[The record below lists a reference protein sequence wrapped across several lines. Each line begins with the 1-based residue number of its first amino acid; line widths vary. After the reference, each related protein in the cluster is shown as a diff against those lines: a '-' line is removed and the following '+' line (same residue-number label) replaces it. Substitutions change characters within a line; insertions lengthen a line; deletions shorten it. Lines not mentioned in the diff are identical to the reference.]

1 MDIKDIIEKEFGLMV
16 HSVIILGEGLDSI
29 AYLVNNEYIFKQSKH
44 NAARINLKKE
54 IQVLNY
60 LKGKITLQIPD
71 IEYYSE
77 KYSVCGYKEIKGNKL
92 TPGIYKNLS
101 DDEKDML
108 AQNIALFLREL
119 HSIALPD
126 IEGLETDIMDD
137 YCSDYDALRETI
149 YDKIP
154 DKSKEYI
161 DSLYKKILNDERISQ
176 YVKGICHN
184 DLSCNHIIMQNNR
197 VVGIIDFGDVA
208 ITDIDRDF
216 IYLLEDSSEEIGRDF
231 GMEVLKYYNHHNI
244 DIPILKANL
253 NEEYYPVEQI
263 LGGQAMN
270 LDDMYNK
277 GLDKI
282 KNV

>member
-1 MDIKDIIEKEFGLMV
+1 
-16 HSVIILGEGLDSI
+16 
-29 AYLVNNEYIFKQSKH
+29 
-44 NAARINLKKE
+44 
-54 IQVLNY
+54 
-60 LKGKITLQIPD
+60 
-71 IEYYSE
+71 
-77 KYSVCGYKEIKGNKL
+77 
-92 TPGIYKNLS
+92 
-101 DDEKDML
+101 
-108 AQNIALFLREL
+108 
-119 HSIALPD
+119 
-126 IEGLETDIMDD
+126 MDD